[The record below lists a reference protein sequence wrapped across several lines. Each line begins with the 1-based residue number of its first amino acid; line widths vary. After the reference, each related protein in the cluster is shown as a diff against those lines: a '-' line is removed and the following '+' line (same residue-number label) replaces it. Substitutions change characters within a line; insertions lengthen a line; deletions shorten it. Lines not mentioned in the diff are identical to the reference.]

1 MSVEAQVQ
9 RAGQLLPESGSPWP
23 MGASCT
29 GRGVN
34 FAVFSEHASKVAVCV
49 FGADGRHEIARHEL
63 PEHTN
68 GVWHGHLPGAGEGL
82 VYGGQNDTL
91 VISAGTSRGLMPG
104 HLLSAQKPDDLVL
117 DLVAAHLRCDCTP

>member
-9 RAGQLLPESGSPWP
+9 RAGQMLPESGSPWP

-49 FGADGRHEIARHEL
+49 FSADGRQEIARHEL

-82 VYGGQNDTL
+82 VYGLRAWGHVDHE
-91 VISAGTSRGLMPG
+91 RGP
-104 HLLSAQKPDDLVL
+104 
-117 DLVAAHLRCDCTP
+117 